1 MKKGFT
7 LIELLAVVVILAV
20 IALIA
25 IPIILDMIEDSRKG
39 AAIAS
44 GNGYVRA
51 VNYKIAQEALNDR
64 VVDESEEYIIG
75 ENSLIL
81 EGNNIDDITGSY
93 VLSEGSVLW
102 AGLCINGYSVEF
114 NSITGHTVI
123 SSNNYCNGNTFSFV
137 EPDVELMS
145 SACKNENLYTD
156 RSEFKI
162 KTVEDLVCLSNLVSN
177 SKDFTDKTIYLVND
191 IDINSDSSYKS
202 KSTTDYGNINGNNSV
217 EELKTEL
224 TTGAGFKPIGSDS
237 KQFKGTFIGNAF
249 TISNLMINRNSNY
262 IGLFGYNAGTIK
274 GVTLKGAN
282 ITGNQNVGA
291 LVGYNAKTVNSVYVE
306 GTVNGS
312 ENVGGVIGQSPNN
325 TVATD
330 IVSNSTVK
338 GSNCVG
344 GAYGRLN
351 LATASAAVIGGKITG
366 GALVAGYNYSSTIT
380 GGALS
385 SIERT
390 GSGSY
395 DGEKYEKNSI
405 FVLDNYIDTIV
416 GGDNNSDGYYFDY
429 DSNGKLN
436 LLLSGYIKTPKGTGT
451 SENPYIIK
459 DYNDWKKVASTNLNN
474 KYISL
479 AENIDFDGKEFYPL
493 GTKINK
499 FKGNF
504 DGNMKTISNIEVS
517 GFNTVGLFGYNEGTI
532 EGLNINTLT
541 VKGMG
546 QYIGG
551 LTGYNTGTIKG
562 INILNVNIP
571 LQANNSTFSTIG
583 GAIGYNGS
591 IVSSIYVE
599 GSVTGNSDT
608 GGAVGESPNNTTAS
622 DIVAKVN
629 VTGSNCIGGVFGRI
643 NVTTGS
649 ATTIGGSV
657 TAGTNNAAGV
667 VAGVYNRYSGQV
679 VGGSL
684 STVPKVGATSYDSL
698 EGEKFSILGI
708 TALDNYIDTII
719 GGDNNNDGYYL
730 DYENGNYRFYSTKI
744 NPIPTVNGSGTQDNP
759 YIIDS
764 AEAWKKVVARNLDGK
779 YIKVT
784 SDIDFTNKMFYGLGS
799 KNNSFK
805 GYLNGGMHTISNVS
819 VSGYSN
825 VGLIGNNEGVIEGF
839 NFNNI
844 TVAGTSN
851 NIGIVGNNTGTI
863 KGINATNV
871 VVSASPTIGRN
882 VGGLVGNTSGTVK
895 EITMQATVSGY
906 NDIGGVIGYGVQG
919 KHILSNTVV
928 SGNDEIG
935 GIAGRI
941 YGSNCHLTHVVQTG
955 GSITASSRSGR
966 VAFYAD
972 DKTKH
977 YSLSTIA
984 RGTNDNYTS
993 QGTDIDASSI
1003 NNLEAISGY
1012 INIDTQATGDTDNS
1026 GYIFGYSNSKIVVLK
1041 AN

>member
-114 NSITGHTVI
+114 NSITGHTEI

-177 SKDFTDKTIYLVND
+177 SKDFTDKTIYLLND

-202 KSTTDYGNINGNNSV
+202 KSTTDYGNINGNNST

-306 GTVNGS
+306 GTVNGG

-338 GSNCVG
+338 GTNCVG

-416 GGDNNSDGYYFDY
+416 GGDNN
-429 DSNGKLN
+429 
-436 LLLSGYIKTPKGTGT
+436 
-451 SENPYIIK
+451 
-459 DYNDWKKVASTNLNN
+459 
-474 KYISL
+474 
-479 AENIDFDGKEFYPL
+479 
-493 GTKINK
+493 
-499 FKGNF
+499 
-504 DGNMKTISNIEVS
+504 
-517 GFNTVGLFGYNEGTI
+517 
-532 EGLNINTLT
+532 
-541 VKGMG
+541 
-546 QYIGG
+546 
-551 LTGYNTGTIKG
+551 
-562 INILNVNIP
+562 
-571 LQANNSTFSTIG
+571 
-583 GAIGYNGS
+583 
-591 IVSSIYVE
+591 
-599 GSVTGNSDT
+599 
-608 GGAVGESPNNTTAS
+608 
-622 DIVAKVN
+622 
-629 VTGSNCIGGVFGRI
+629 
-643 NVTTGS
+643 
-649 ATTIGGSV
+649 
-657 TAGTNNAAGV
+657 
-667 VAGVYNRYSGQV
+667 
-679 VGGSL
+679 
-684 STVPKVGATSYDSL
+684 
-698 EGEKFSILGI
+698 
-708 TALDNYIDTII
+708 
-719 GGDNNNDGYYL
+719 NDGYYL
-730 DYENGNYRFYSTKI
+730 DYENGNYKFYSTKI

-764 AEAWKKVVARNLDGK
+764 AEAWRKVVARNLDGK

-805 GYLNGGMHTISNVS
+805 GYLNGDMHTISNVS

-825 VGLIGNNEGVIEGF
+825 AGLIGNNEGVIEGF

-844 TVAGTSN
+844 TVAGTAN
-851 NIGIVGNNTGTI
+851 NVGIVGNNTGTI

-871 VVSASPTIGRN
+871 VVSASPTTGRN

-906 NDIGGVIGYGVQG
+906 NDIGGVIGYGIQG

-993 QGTDIDASSI
+993 QGADIDASSI